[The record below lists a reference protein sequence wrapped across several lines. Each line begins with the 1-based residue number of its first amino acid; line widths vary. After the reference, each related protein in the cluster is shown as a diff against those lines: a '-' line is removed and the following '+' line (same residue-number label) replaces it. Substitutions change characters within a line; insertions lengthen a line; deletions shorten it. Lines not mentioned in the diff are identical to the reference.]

1 MKDSLSKGEKILE
14 MISENEDI
22 LNKAY
27 KRVSRFV
34 HRDDL
39 LSEIFMRLEKHLDLS
54 RVEHKHQ
61 FRQYFSKVAYQVS
74 AGQLKMHAGTT
85 KLVAPSTSGSV
96 RAKTYEEISKMQER
110 LIAKARADSVIN
122 NKGQRVD
129 RCFEDIDF
137 YETIHEKLEGDQL
150 DVALLLSKGHNIS
163 KVSEILEIPYSRV
176 RNNIIPAIR
185 FRIQE
190 RHGE

>member
-1 MKDSLSKGEKILE
+1 LKDSISRGEKILE

-39 LSEIFMRLEKHLDLS
+39 LSEIFMRLDKHLDIS
-54 RVEHKHQ
+54 RIEHRHQ

-85 KLVAPSTSGSV
+85 KLVSV
-96 RAKTYEEISKMQER
+96 RAKTYEEIAKVQEMLFAR
-110 LIAKARADSVIN
+110 ARADSVIN
-122 NKGQRVD
+122 NKSHRVD

-137 YETIHEKLEGDQL
+137 YETINEKLSGDQL
-150 DVALLLSKGHNIS
+150 DVALLLSKGYNIS
-163 KVSEILEIPYSRV
+163 KVSEILDIPYSRV

-185 FRIQE
+185 FRIQD
-190 RHGE
+190 RHGA